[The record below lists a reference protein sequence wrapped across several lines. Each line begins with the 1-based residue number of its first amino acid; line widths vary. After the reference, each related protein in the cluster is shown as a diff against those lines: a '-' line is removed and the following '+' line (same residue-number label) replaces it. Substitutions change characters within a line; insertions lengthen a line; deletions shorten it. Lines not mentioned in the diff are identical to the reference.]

1 MDIGSFAPEDIH
13 IPKIYVHRLI
23 KGEKYEKR
31 IEVID
36 LVSLLEF
43 MNLIIRDYVPL
54 GPFQMIGN

>member
-36 LVSLLEF
+36 LASLSVF
-43 MNLIIRDYVPL
+43 VDLILRDMCP
-54 GPFQMIGN
+54 

>member
-13 IPKIYVHRLI
+13 IPKIYVHRLV

-36 LVSLLEF
+36 LACLSVF
-43 MNLIIRDYVPL
+43 MDLTVREMCAW
-54 GPFQMIGN
+54 GHSR